1 VVPMIGLLGAIKG
14 TALYNRLQAEGR
26 LIRDLKG
33 DDTNTHNSSFNF
45 KTELPEDFLLG
56 RYTWLLESLFND
68 KNYYNRCRVLDR
80 NRGNHR
86 RPTRF
91 TVKDASL
98 AFVRSLRE
106 QLFSRGAIQ
115 YIKYL
120 AETAVYRP
128 RDFVH
133 AVGNAIKLNHYKQ
146 MTQQYVAK
154 QKQKKNLV
162 VAASI

>member
-1 VVPMIGLLGAIKG
+1 
-14 TALYNRLQAEGR
+14 
-26 LIRDLKG
+26 
-33 DDTNTHNSSFNF
+33 
-45 KTELPEDFLLG
+45 LPEDFLLG
-56 RYTWLLESLFND
+56 KYTWLLERLFDD

-98 AFVRSLRE
+98 AFARSLTK
-106 QLFSRGAIQ
+106 QLFSRGGIQ

-128 RDFVH
+128 RDLID

-146 MTQQYVAK
+146 MTQQYLEKQNRSWAK
-154 QKQKKNLV
+154 
-162 VAASI
+162 S